1 MRPFQYSIY
10 LWAEAEI
17 VLHSLTCN
25 QRVTQLILTCPVFA
39 TKTGPFFAYW
49 GEHERTPIAL
59 GYGSA
64 PTGSREK
71 ERSADRRDEYTCS
84 RSRAPQHKKKAS
96 QRSPT
101 LRSLSRGF
109 HYFVTVHG
117 FAYLLRANSSFLS
130 ASASS
135 SNAWSAFLVSSGNG
149 ILGLPFSIIS
159 IALS

>member
-39 TKTGPFFAYW
+39 TKTGPFFCLIGVNMKGLPLPWDTEAPQPAAVRRK
-49 GEHERTPIAL
+49 GRQIAATDIL
-59 GYGSA
+59 
-64 PTGSREK
+64 
-71 ERSADRRDEYTCS
+71 
-84 RSRAPQHKKKAS
+84 APQHKKKAS

-109 HYFVTVHG
+109 HYFVTLHE

>member
-1 MRPFQYSIY
+1 MQSASNPTHPHLPRLCNKDGAFFCLIGVNMKGLP
-10 LWAEAEI
+10 LPWDTEASQPEDVRRKGRQI
-17 VLHSLTCN
+17 AAIN
-25 QRVTQLILTCPVFA
+25 IL
-39 TKTGPFFAYW
+39 
-49 GEHERTPIAL
+49 
-59 GYGSA
+59 
-64 PTGSREK
+64 
-71 ERSADRRDEYTCS
+71 
-84 RSRAPQHKKKAS
+84 APQHKKKKAS

-109 HYFVTVHG
+109 HYFVTLHG